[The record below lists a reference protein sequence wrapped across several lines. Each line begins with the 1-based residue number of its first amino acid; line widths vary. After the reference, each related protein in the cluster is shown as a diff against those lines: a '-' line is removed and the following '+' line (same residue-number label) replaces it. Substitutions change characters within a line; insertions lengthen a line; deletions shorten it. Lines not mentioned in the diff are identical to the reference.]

1 MGSDDFIKTIIEN
14 YILDEENTKQERI
27 ERFIELNTLF
37 GPQGDK
43 LLQGGIQSQLAL
55 HEVANSYVC
64 GNYMAVILLAQAFIE
79 HSLSG
84 TFIMHDDIK
93 TAESSFKVIIDKAFE
108 SQLISYELHTNLNE
122 LRLLRNPYVHAKAGL
137 KNGSLM
143 KKMIDEKYTS
153 AVDMSKNDALSAL
166 RILKDFMQQQVPM
179 WFYETDET

>member
-1 MGSDDFIKTIIEN
+1 MESDEFIKRITED

-27 ERFIELNTLF
+27 DRFIELNTLF

-43 LLQGGIQSQLAL
+43 LLKGGIQSQLAL

-84 TFIMHDDIK
+84 VFIMHDDVK
-93 TAESSFKVIIDKAFE
+93 TAESSFKVIIDKSLE
-108 SQLISYELHTNLNE
+108 LQIISSELHTGLNE

-137 KNGSLM
+137 KNGSLV
-143 KKMIDEKYTS
+143 KKMIDRKYIS
-153 AVDMSKNDALSAL
+153 PIDMSKNDAFSAL
-166 RILKDFMQQQVPM
+166 TILKDFMQQQVPM